1 MAWLFGNYPLK
12 IGMAIYQKQ
21 QDIQTAACHSQSSSA
36 ANSTNRPDSLQSSKL
51 DSFNVSPSIR
61 VEELNAR
68 DGSDL
73 PNILDH
79 KNQPPGISAA
89 NPEISAASLGISAAN
104 FFDFQ
109 WNEYSWISW
118 SLFWWILPFQMLFMS
133 FMKSHGAPSWISW
146 TFTGPL
152 FMEFVKPRFFSKH

>member
-109 WNEYSWISW
+109 
-118 SLFWWILPFQMLFMS
+118 
-133 FMKSHGAPSWISW
+133 
-146 TFTGPL
+146 
-152 FMEFVKPRFFSKH
+152 

>member
-1 MAWLFGNYPLK
+1 MQPIIPVWLSLFPERANGMAIWQLSFK

-21 QDIQTAACHSQSSSA
+21 QDVQTAACHSQSSSA
-36 ANSTNRPDSLQSSKL
+36 ANSTYRPDSLQSSKL

-68 DGSDL
+68 DGNVL
-73 PNILDH
+73 PNILDL
-79 KNQPPGISAA
+79 KNQLPGISAA

-109 WNEYSWISW
+109 
-118 SLFWWILPFQMLFMS
+118 
-133 FMKSHGAPSWISW
+133 
-146 TFTGPL
+146 
-152 FMEFVKPRFFSKH
+152 